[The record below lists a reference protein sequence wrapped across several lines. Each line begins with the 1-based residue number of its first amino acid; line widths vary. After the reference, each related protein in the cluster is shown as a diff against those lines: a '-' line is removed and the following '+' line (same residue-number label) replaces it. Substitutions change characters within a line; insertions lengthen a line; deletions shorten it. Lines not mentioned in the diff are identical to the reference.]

1 MEPWCWPR
9 ATWLSGRFPM
19 PSPLAQASRTQLCRL
34 LACGQTVLQTLS
46 SKSLCAA
53 SSRDICTHPQRALH
67 WVRQVPPNTRAVS
80 NYLDHPMF
88 GFRNFAA
95 LCVMRKPPKAHC
107 GTCACCMTFPVDC
120 CCILDPELSAYCAAF
135 GVVRNP
141 FDLDRSSAG
150 SSGGPAAGASAN
162 FAMISLGSDTGNS
175 IRGPSGHNGLVG
187 IRSSIGQTSRWD
199 WALRVLQWSARC
211 GCLQLLSVLVL
222 CPGHSVGL
230 QLLHASRAC
239 PSHSG
244 W

>member
-1 MEPWCWPR
+1 MGIFQCHLH
-9 ATWLSGRFPM
+9 WLRQAG
-19 PSPLAQASRTQLCRL
+19 PSCAIFLPLDKLCYRH
-34 LACGQTVLQTLS
+34 LAANHCVLPPAEMDALTLS
-46 SKSLCAA
+46 VPCTGSDKYSL
-53 SSRDICTHPQRALH
+53 
-67 WVRQVPPNTRAVS
+67 VPPNTRAVS

-107 GTCACCMTFPVDC
+107 GTFACCMTFPVDC

-199 WALRVLQWSARC
+199 WACECCS
-211 GCLQLLSVLVL
+211 GQLDV
-222 CPGHSVGL
+222 
-230 QLLHASRAC
+230 AAC
-239 PSHSG
+239 SC
-244 W
+244 